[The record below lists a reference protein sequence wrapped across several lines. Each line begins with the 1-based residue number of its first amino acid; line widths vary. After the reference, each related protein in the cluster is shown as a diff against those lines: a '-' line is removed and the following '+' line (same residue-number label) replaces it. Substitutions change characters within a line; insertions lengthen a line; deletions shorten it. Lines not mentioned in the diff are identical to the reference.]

1 MGFYDRHI
9 LPHVLDCVCGLAPVT
24 AQRRKVVPLARGRV
38 LEVGIGSGLNL
49 AHYDRS
55 RVTSLI
61 GLDPGSELVA
71 IARRRAQRAQMPVE
85 FLELEGESIP
95 LENESVDTV
104 VVTYTLCSIPD
115 VERALSQMR
124 RVLKRD
130 GTLLF
135 CEHGLAPDPGVV
147 RWQKRLEPLWSK
159 LAGGCHLARDVP
171 GLLRGA
177 GFTVALSETA
187 YLKGGPKFA
196 SYHYL
201 GAARLGAGWMK
212 DPPR

>member
-9 LPHVLDCVCGLAPVT
+9 LPHVLDCVCGLPQVT
-24 AQRRKVVPLARGRV
+24 GQRRKVVPLARGRV

-71 IARRRAQRAQMPVE
+71 IARRRARQAKMAVE

-95 LENESVDTV
+95 LDNESVDTV

-115 VERALSQMR
+115 VERALGQMR

-147 RWQKRLEPLWSK
+147 RWQRRIEPLWGK
-159 LAGGCHLARDVP
+159 LAGGCHLTRDVP
-171 GLLRGA
+171 ALLRA
-177 GFTVALSETA
+177 TGFNVELSEAA

-196 SYHYL
+196 TYHYL
-201 GAARLGAGWMK
+201 GAARPG
-212 DPPR
+212 